1 MFGDKIHGWMKRTV
15 EKKKKKKRTILRRLV
30 FDPIERLPPFIF
42 FNRRSTGS
50 LPLGEKEKKKEKKEK
65 KGKEKEEKKKK
76 FS

>member
-1 MFGDKIHGWMKRTV
+1 MDETDGR
-15 EKKKKKKRTILRRLV
+15 KKKKKKRTILRRLV

-65 KGKEKEEKKKK
+65 KGKEKEEKKKILVK
-76 FS
+76 YFIR